1 MTTQEPLSGH
11 QIQALQKQML
21 VEFQRALDD
30 VELRKIALQHACAAR
45 DVSDPVSLAREMYA
59 FLSEGAAAV
68 LAK

>member
-45 DVSDPVSLAREMYA
+45 DVSDPVSLAREMHA
-59 FLSEGAAAV
+59 CLSEGAAAV